1 MSWLFSRVL
10 VEAYSEDVSSDG
22 GPFARSSGTHTPR
35 ASSFDVKTTE
45 SSNPFQCGTMSEPS
59 MANHGED
66 LLTWFRAA
74 FLVRTSPSPEAE
86 PVSMESG
93 PDYGPRWLESSVRF
107 DRGSSSWKTHR
118 QLFAEDLPESSVT
131 FPRWGMIRD
140 GVVFQ
145 RPKSEL
151 HTDEIDFGSLLPT
164 PTAQRFGTSNNG
176 RRGDGSTFRQA
187 GKPSLHTMALRNF
200 WETPVPE
207 GGGPLN
213 PEFVEWLMGWPI
225 GWTDSEPL
233 GMAKFRKWLAEHGIS

>member
-1 MSWLFSRVL
+1 MSWLFSQVL
-10 VEAYSEDVSSDG
+10 EEAYSEDVSSDG
-22 GPFARSSGTHTPR
+22 GPFARSSGIPTPR
-35 ASSFDVKTTE
+35 ASSSGVKTTE

-59 MANHGED
+59 TANHGED
-66 LLTWFRAA
+66 LLTWFREA

-118 QLFAEDLPESSVT
+118 QLFAEVLDESSVT

-145 RPKSEL
+145 RPKLEL

-164 PTAQRFGTSNNG
+164 PTVKGNYNKASLSKKA
-176 RRGDGSTFRQA
+176 GDGLATA
-187 GKPSLHTMALRNF
+187 VNKL
-200 WETPVPE
+200 ET
-207 GGGPLN
+207 GDGGPLN

-225 GWTDSEPL
+225 GWTDSGPL
-233 GMAKFRKWLAEHGIS
+233 EMAKFRKWLAEHGRS